1 VTTVNPV
8 TGLPKPAAADGSTGG
23 SAESVAVAAPGRG
36 DAGRRSGL
44 ARGARGAATRTAVF
58 VLLAAFVLFFLIP
71 MLWLLLASTK
81 NSTSLV
87 DQNPYSFGSFA
98 DLGHNWA
105 HLMSFQDGAVKR
117 WLANSVLYSVLALVI
132 TLVVSIPAGYALAKM
147 DFKGRRLLLI
157 TTLVVMLMPTASL
170 VLPTFLEINYAHL
183 VNTPLSVVLPY
194 SFFPF
199 GVYLTYIYFSTAVSG
214 DLLAAA
220 RIDGCGEFRAFWSV
234 ALPLAAPVVALVGFF
249 NFVTNWNNFFLPY
262 VMLPGSNQ
270 YPMQVGLTQMLAST
284 PTFNPVVGAN
294 AAVSPPELVL
304 ATLLS
309 VAPVLV
315 IFLLAQR
322 FLVAGLTA
330 GGTKE

>member
-8 TGLPKPAAADGSTGG
+8 TGRQKSAGASQSTPGP
-23 SAESVAVAAPGRG
+23 AESVAAAAPGRADG
-36 DAGRRSGL
+36 GRRSGPRI
-44 ARGARGAATRTAVF
+44 ARAASRTVVF

-147 DFKGRRLLLI
+147 DFKGRRFLLI